1 VKLGAQFRL
10 TLDIGYQSKKIYMQV
25 FNSELAATLR
35 SVLRRNIR
43 WVVGCAIVL
52 VAGIA
57 VGLVLGSRGHAR
69 HSRTTEVVTVA
80 TTVTVAPG
88 GGSSSP

>member
-1 VKLGAQFRL
+1 
-10 TLDIGYQSKKIYMQV
+10 
-25 FNSELAATLR
+25 LAATLR
-35 SVLRRNIR
+35 NVLRRNIR
-43 WVVGCAIVL
+43 WVVGSAIVL
-52 VAGIA
+52 A
-57 VGLVLGSRGHAR
+57 VGIVLGIVLGSRGHAR